1 MPWSKKRRRILNDR
15 RMGEKTEMS
24 EEFIYLDNAATTW
37 PKPEQVYIAVDK
49 TMTAWGRCYRC
60 SGA

>member
-1 MPWSKKRRRILNDR
+1 MTWSKKRGRILNDR

-37 PKPEQVYIAVDK
+37 PKPEQVCIAVDK

>member
-1 MPWSKKRRRILNDR
+1 
-15 RMGEKTEMS
+15 MGEKNEMS

-49 TMTAWGRCYRC
+49 TMTAWGRCYCC